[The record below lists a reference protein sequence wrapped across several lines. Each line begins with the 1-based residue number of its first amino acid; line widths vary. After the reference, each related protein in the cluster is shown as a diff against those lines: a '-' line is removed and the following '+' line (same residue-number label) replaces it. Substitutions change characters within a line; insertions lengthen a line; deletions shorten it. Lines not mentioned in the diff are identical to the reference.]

1 MIKIAVV
8 DDHQL
13 FRNSL
18 SMLLNSINGTKV
30 VFETSDGAL
39 LLKHLKKNTIDI
51 AMIDVRQPD
60 AERYKL
66 CRVLTKKNPNLKV
79 IIVSQL
85 DINEA
90 THRYFKSGVSGFLG
104 KDASAEQLAHCIKS
118 VTETPKPADFGLS
131 HLLAQAA
138 AHQQKN
144 DVIRKEGRG
153 LVEFS
158 KREMEIIR
166 LSCRE
171 RSNKQIADDLN
182 ISIRT
187 VEQHRKRMMERI
199 GAKNFI
205 GIIMFVLKHQ
215 LLYIEEV

>member
-18 SMLLNSINGTKV
+18 SMLLNSIAGTKV

-39 LLKHLKKNTIDI
+39 LLKHLRKNTIDV
-51 AMIDVRQPD
+51 AMIDVRQPHT
-60 AERYKL
+60 EHYKF
-66 CRVLTKKNPNLKV
+66 CRALTKKNPTLRV
-79 IIVSQL
+79 IVVSQL
-85 DINEA
+85 DINESA
-90 THRYFKSGVSGFLG
+90 HRYFKSGVSGFLG
-104 KDASAEQLAHCIKS
+104 KDASAEQLANCIRS
-118 VTETPKPADFGLS
+118 VTEKHPTNFGLS

-138 AHQQKN
+138 ALPQKSEL
-144 DVIRKEGRG
+144 ILPEGRR
-153 LVEFS
+153 LIEFS

-171 RSNKQIADDLN
+171 RSNKQIADDLS

-187 VEQHRKRMMERI
+187 VEQHRKRMMERT
-199 GAKNFI
+199 GTKNFI
-205 GIIMFVLKHQ
+205 GTIMFVLKHQ
-215 LLYIEEV
+215 LLHIDDL